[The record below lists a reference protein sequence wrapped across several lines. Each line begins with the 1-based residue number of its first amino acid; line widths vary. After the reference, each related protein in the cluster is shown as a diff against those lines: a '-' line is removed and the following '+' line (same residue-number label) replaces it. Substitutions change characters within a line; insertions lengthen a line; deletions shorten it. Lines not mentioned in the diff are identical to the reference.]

1 MTDQREV
8 AVSRS
13 QVAGASVE
21 VAAGD
26 PARRDLARTV
36 GVPGALAIMMG
47 VMVGSGI
54 FASPPGIAAATQNSW
69 LILGAWLVGGVVA
82 LLGALTFAELAS
94 MLPQSGGIYVF
105 LREAYGRGLAF
116 VFGWSYM
123 LVVKPL
129 AAAGIAVVF
138 TVHVRKILGVQT
150 PEQELFPH
158 DSKVITIAMLALL
171 TLVNVRGVE
180 LSTRVAAVLT
190 GLKLLALGLIAMLPL
205 LVLGGGAGNW
215 SGGGD
220 APAASGASLFAV
232 LAPIMASVMWT
243 YDGWSDVGAIAGE
256 VKDPGRNLLRIYVLG
271 TLIVTVLYLA
281 VNASYLF
288 LIPLGEMAKMETVA
302 PAVLASVFGSGAGLA
317 AAAIVVGSTFGS
329 THASIMTGARVS
341 FQQSRDGLLFSFLG
355 RVHPRFG
362 TPSTALWTQLMLS
375 ILAVIFV
382 GSFEALSA
390 GYVFSMWIFYGLAG
404 AALFVLRVRRPEMV
418 RPFRCWGYPFVP
430 LVFVGSAIFMTVLA
444 VRDQPVASGQYLG
457 LMVLGVPAYLV
468 WQRLGGRR
476 GSTAR

>member
-1 MTDQREV
+1 MTGQTEQTGGLRHASMSADPSRRE
-8 AVSRS
+8 
-13 QVAGASVE
+13 
-21 VAAGD
+21 
-26 PARRDLARTV
+26 LARTV

-54 FASPPGIAAATQNSW
+54 FASPPGIAAATQNAG
-69 LILGAWLVGGVVA
+69 LILGAWLAGGVIA

-138 TVHVRKILGVQT
+138 TVHVRKILGVHS

-190 GLKLLALGLIAMLPL
+190 GLKLLALALIALLPL
-205 LVLGGGAGNW
+205 FVLSGGVGNW
-215 SGGGD
+215 SG
-220 APAASGASLFAV
+220 AAVEGAAGEAGLASFFAV
-232 LAPIMASVMWT
+232 LAPIMAAVMWT

-256 VKDPGRNLLRIYVLG
+256 VRDPGRNLLRIYVLG

-288 LIPLGEMAKMETVA
+288 LIPLREMAGMETVA
-302 PAVLASVFGSGAGLA
+302 PAALAGVFGGGAGLV

-362 TPSTALWTQLMLS
+362 TPATALWTQLMLS

-404 AALFVLRVRRPEMV
+404 VALFVLRVRRPEMA

-430 LVFVGSAIFMTVLA
+430 LVFVASAVFMTVLA
-444 VRDQPVASGQYLG
+444 VRDQPVASAQYLG

-468 WQRLGGRR
+468 WMRTGKRNAGAA
-476 GSTAR
+476 GS